1 VSPPRHSV
9 PRDPPGNLLGKRG
22 PRSGSRRR
30 RAPALALSG
39 ALGVAAAL
47 LVSCGSSGK
56 LIPVANSEPL
66 QADFEEVARD
76 AEAAHGD
83 CGATEASVR
92 KVEHDLANLPSS
104 VDAGLRRRLG
114 EGLTKLRAD
123 ALEVCATPSTQT
135 TQATTAPHTSSTSTT
150 PTSST
155 TNTQTTN
162 TQTTSTN
169 TTTTTP
175 PGGGTPAKEEEEPAG
190 AKHDHKGEEAPP
202 GGGAAA
208 EGGAK

>member
-1 VSPPRHSV
+1 VSPPRR
-9 PRDPPGNLLGKRG
+9 P
-22 PRSGSRRR
+22 PRSALRRR
-30 RAPALALSG
+30 GPALALSA

-92 KVEHDLANLPSS
+92 KAEHDLATLPSR

-114 EGLTKLRAD
+114 EGLNRLRTD
-123 ALEVCATPSTQT
+123 ALELCATPSTQS
-135 TQATTAPHTSSTSTT
+135 TQATTAPHTTSTSTT
-150 PTSST
+150 QTNT
-155 TNTQTTN
+155 TAPTQTTN
-162 TQTTSTN
+162 TQTTSTGS
-169 TTTTTP
+169 TTTP
-175 PGGGTPAKEEEEPAG
+175 PGGGTPAKEGEAEEAAG
-190 AKHDHKGEEAPP
+190 AKHDHKGDE
-202 GGGAAA
+202 GGAAGGA
-208 EGGAK
+208 APEGGPKK

>member
-1 VSPPRHSV
+1 VSPLRH
-9 PRDPPGNLLGKRG
+9 PLRG
-22 PRSGSRRR
+22 MLRRR
-30 RAPALALSG
+30 GVALALTA

-92 KVEHDLANLPSS
+92 KAEHDLATLPSR

-114 EGLTKLRAD
+114 EGLNRLRTD
-123 ALEVCATPSTQT
+123 ALELCATPSTQT
-135 TQATTAPHTSSTSTT
+135 TQATTAPHTTSTSTT
-150 PTSST
+150 QTNT
-155 TNTQTTN
+155 TAPTQTTN
-162 TQTTSTN
+162 TQTTSTGS
-169 TTTTTP
+169 TTTP
-175 PGGGTPAKEEEEPAG
+175 PGGGTPAKEGEAEEAPG
-190 AKHDHKGEEAPP
+190 AKHDHKGE
-202 GGGAAA
+202 GGAAGGA
-208 EGGAK
+208 APEGGPKK